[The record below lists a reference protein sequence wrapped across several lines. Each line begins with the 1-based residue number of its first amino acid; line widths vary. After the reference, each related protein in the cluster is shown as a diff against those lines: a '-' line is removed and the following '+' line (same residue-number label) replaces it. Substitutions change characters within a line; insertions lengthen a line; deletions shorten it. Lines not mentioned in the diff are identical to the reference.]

1 MAQIHRQIPLGNLIF
16 FERSGSWA
24 AAWRQA
30 WERYARRAAGQ
41 MPEIRTIE
49 TRSPEDCLQHLREFP
64 AAFVVLEL
72 AAEDRDRALEL
83 LLEITTRHR
92 GAAAAVVAER
102 TIQEYEWSLREL
114 GAVHFIVSPRELPAL
129 CRMVER
135 HAARAPREELELEAR
150 AWASLPWG

>member
-16 FERSGSWA
+16 CERSGNWA
-24 AAWRQA
+24 VAWRQA
-30 WERYARRAAGQ
+30 WERYARGAAGEA
-41 MPEIRTIE
+41 PEIRTIE

-114 GAVHFIVSPRELPAL
+114 GAVHFIVSPRELAAL